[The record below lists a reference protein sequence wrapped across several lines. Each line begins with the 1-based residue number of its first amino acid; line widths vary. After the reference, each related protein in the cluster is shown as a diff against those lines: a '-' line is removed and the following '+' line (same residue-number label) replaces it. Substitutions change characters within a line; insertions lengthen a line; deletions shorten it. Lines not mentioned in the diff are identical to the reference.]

1 MFSPFLRLKNVT
13 CSVGATPITKKFKEV
28 MIFMDFIEYNQCS
41 KIQDL
46 YYARLLNC
54 GVARNIVS
62 GEASL
67 SNKNET

>member
-1 MFSPFLRLKNVT
+1 
-13 CSVGATPITKKFKEV
+13 

-67 SNKNET
+67 SNKNETETLASFFWEMTE